1 MKNKQGLNFFL
12 IIIAI
17 ITGSKLIKH
26 FDFQQFT
33 FEKPA
38 QDTLY
43 LIAFAATVFFMIR
56 EFRNNRKAE
65 RS

>member
-12 IIIAI
+12 IIITL
-17 ITGSKLIKH
+17 ITGTKLIRH

-38 QDTLY
+38 LDTVY
-43 LIAFAATVFFMIR
+43 LIAFVASVVFMIR
-56 EFRNNRKAE
+56 EFRKNRTAD

>member
-1 MKNKQGLNFFL
+1 MKSKQSLNFFL

-17 ITGSKLIKH
+17 ISGSKLVKH

-38 QDTLY
+38 LDTVY
-43 LIAFAATVFFMIR
+43 LIAFAATIFFLIR
-56 EFRNNRKAE
+56 EFRKNRKAD